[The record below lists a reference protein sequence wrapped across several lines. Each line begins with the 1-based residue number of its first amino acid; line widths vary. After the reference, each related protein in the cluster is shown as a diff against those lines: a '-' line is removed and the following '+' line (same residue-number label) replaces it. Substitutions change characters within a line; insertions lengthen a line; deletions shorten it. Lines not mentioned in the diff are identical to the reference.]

1 MFVGHYAVAL
11 IAKRS
16 EPRINLGTLVLAAMM
31 ADFAWC
37 FFMLIGLEHV
47 HFGPGMGAGKYL
59 FATDIALSHSLFMD
73 GVWAALFALAY
84 YLERR
89 YPRGAW
95 VVFLVVLSHW
105 LLDFVSHRTD
115 MPIAPWIH
123 RYVGLGLWNT
133 IPGTIVVEG
142 GAWCLA
148 IILFV
153 RDVRPKH
160 RVGSFVFWC
169 GVVLLTLLWF
179 NNIAGPPPSSP
190 KTAPF
195 ASLIIFT
202 LTVVWAYW
210 VDRDSSARSGLH
222 VTEAAI

>member
-1 MFVGHYAVAL
+1 MLTAHYAVAL
-11 IAKRS
+11 VAKRS
-16 EPRINLGTLVLAAMM
+16 EPRINLGTLTIAAMF
-31 ADFAWC
+31 ADLAWC

-73 GVWAALFALAY
+73 GVWATLFASAY
-84 YLERR
+84 YLRQR

-95 VVFLVVLSHW
+95 IVFLAVLSHW
-105 LLDFVSHRTD
+105 VLDFVSHKAD
-115 MPIAPWIH
+115 MPIVPGIH
-123 RYVGLGLWNT
+123 RYVGLGLWNS

-142 GAWCLA
+142 SVWCLS

-153 RDVRPKH
+153 RDVRPN
-160 RVGSFVFWC
+160 RRAGSYIFWC

-179 NNIAGPPPSSP
+179 NNIAGPAPPAP

-195 ASLIIFT
+195 NSLLVFA
-202 LTVVWAYW
+202 LTIAWAYW
-210 VDRDSSARSGLH
+210 VDQTWAHTRLGGLQGP
-222 VTEAAI
+222 